1 MKQNTKKIMVMLTT
15 VCFFVFCFTSVF
27 SLVAARLDNPIVKLW
42 KEVLVLIY
50 YVFSVFLA
58 LIRGR
63 LKLSTLI
70 LVVIAPAFILTVYI
84 ITSLG
89 DDLTLV
95 MYQIKNDFIPFFF
108 VLGLMNI
115 FITFDEGATLYKKLC
130 KTLLIV
136 GVINLGVIVVQKIF
150 TEWFMIFLQ
159 VDEFN
164 NSSRGS
170 GLRLDNVSDSLRAMG
185 TLTSFIGSG
194 TLMAI
199 CFFITLESGIVNKK
213 LKPIL
218 AGLFLAGAVATLY
231 KTAVIGIAIYCVIKL
246 TMVVIRVDVK
256 LTRVIWGGATAI
268 IFFIMLFVFNDYYVY
283 DQMKNTR
290 FHDAAYS
297 SIYVRVLQHDNIFND
312 VEKDSLLTGVGIGV
326 NGTEGPSGLKV
337 ASKALDSTY
346 INLLS
351 NYGLIGVLLYL
362 TIYILI
368 MLRVVIKPGIGA
380 TLTLSL
386 LFYHLGIE
394 FFTNNILMNFPL
406 NLFFYIFIYI
416 SLFYRSERDDAELS
430 Y

>member
-1 MKQNTKKIMVMLTT
+1 MVMLTT
-15 VCFFVFCFTSVF
+15 ACFFIFCFTSVF

-50 YVFSVFLA
+50 YVFSVSLA

-70 LVVIAPAFILTVYI
+70 LVVIAPAFVLTVYI

-115 FITFDEGATLYKKLC
+115 FLTFDEGTTLYNKLC

-136 GVINLGVIVVQKIF
+136 GVINLCVIVVQKIF

-213 LKPIL
+213 IKPIL
-218 AGLFLAGAVATLY
+218 AGLFFAGAVATLY
-231 KTAVIGIAIYCVIKL
+231 KTAVIGIAIYCAVKL
-246 TMVVIRVDVK
+246 TMVVLRVDVN
-256 LTRVIWGGATAI
+256 LARIIWGGATTV

-297 SIYVRVLQHDNIFND
+297 SIYVRVLQHDNIFTD

-362 TIYILI
+362 STYILI
-368 MLRVVIKPGIGA
+368 MLRVVIKPGVGA

-416 SLFYRSERDDAELS
+416 SLFYRGEKDDTGFPIK
-430 Y
+430 

>member
-15 VCFFVFCFTSVF
+15 VCFFIFCFTSVF

-50 YVFSVFLA
+50 YVFSVSLA

-70 LVVIAPAFILTVYI
+70 LVVIAPAFVLTVYI

-115 FITFDEGATLYKKLC
+115 FLTFDEGTTLYNKLC

-136 GVINLGVIVVQKIF
+136 GVINLCVIVVQKIF

-213 LKPIL
+213 IKPIL
-218 AGLFLAGAVATLY
+218 AGLFFAGAVATLY
-231 KTAVIGIAIYCVIKL
+231 KTAVIGIAIYCAVKL
-246 TMVVIRVDVK
+246 TMVVLRVDVN
-256 LTRVIWGGATAI
+256 LARIIWGGATTV

-297 SIYVRVLQHDNIFND
+297 SIYVRVLQHDNIFTD

-362 TIYILI
+362 STYILI
-368 MLRVVIKPGIGA
+368 MLRVVIKPGVGA

-416 SLFYRSERDDAELS
+416 SLFYRGEKDDTELS
-430 Y
+430 D

>member
-15 VCFFVFCFTSVF
+15 ACFFIFCFTSVF

-50 YVFSVFLA
+50 YVFSVSLA

-70 LVVIAPAFILTVYI
+70 LVVIAPAFVLTVYI

-115 FITFDEGATLYKKLC
+115 FLTFDEGTTLYNKLC

-136 GVINLGVIVVQKIF
+136 GVINLCVIVVQKIF

-213 LKPIL
+213 IKPIL
-218 AGLFLAGAVATLY
+218 AGLFFAGAVATLY
-231 KTAVIGIAIYCVIKL
+231 KTAVIGIAIYCAVKL
-246 TMVVIRVDVK
+246 TMVVLRVDVN
-256 LTRVIWGGATAI
+256 LARIIWGGATTV

-297 SIYVRVLQHDNIFND
+297 SIYVRVLQHDNIFTD

-362 TIYILI
+362 STYILI
-368 MLRVVIKPGIGA
+368 MLRVVIKPGVGA

-416 SLFYRSERDDAELS
+416 SLFYRGEKDDTELS
-430 Y
+430 D